1 MLDLALVPRKDTMT
15 TATPELLLADTTAQ
29 TIALYNKNDRLVGI
43 VNGWK
48 VADGVMEMDASIR
61 RAVLTSELSMAELF
75 DIDQQIAR
83 LRDLRGTL

>member
-1 MLDLALVPRKDTMT
+1 MT